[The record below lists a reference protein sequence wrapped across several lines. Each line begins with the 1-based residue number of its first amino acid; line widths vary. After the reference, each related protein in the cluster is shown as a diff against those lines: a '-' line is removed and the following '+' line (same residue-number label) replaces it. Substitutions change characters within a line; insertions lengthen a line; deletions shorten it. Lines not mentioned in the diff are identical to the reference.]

1 MIRQFQPYFKALCWL
16 FPCQWSFLCQGGAQ
30 PQKWPVL
37 LLGFSHLEKLYWGG
51 WWIHVVSGSDQYQM
65 PWEECK
71 SNTSIWWRFASTDA
85 IWSSEVISVCV
96 TGPCFWGDLVGTT
109 DRNSIFTGKRMVAYH
124 WIRLDF
130 WVEGYKCRWPRL
142 MFSCPNRRFCVTLLM
157 LLLSLPAVGILR
169 ISWARMKAIIWV
181 LHCTGNWTSFEDA
194 AA

>member
-51 WWIHVVSGSDQYQM
+51 WWLHVVSGSDQYRM

-85 IWSSEVISVCV
+85 ICSSEVISACV

-109 DRNSIFTGKRMVAYH
+109 DRNSIFTGKE
-124 WIRLDF
+124 W
-130 WVEGYKCRWPRL
+130 
-142 MFSCPNRRFCVTLLM
+142 
-157 LLLSLPAVGILR
+157 LR
-169 ISWARMKAIIWV
+169 ITESAWISGWKDINAGDPDSGFLVLTEGSVSHCWCCCWACQRWASCGFPGPGWKR
-181 LHCTGNWTSFEDA
+181 
-194 AA
+194 